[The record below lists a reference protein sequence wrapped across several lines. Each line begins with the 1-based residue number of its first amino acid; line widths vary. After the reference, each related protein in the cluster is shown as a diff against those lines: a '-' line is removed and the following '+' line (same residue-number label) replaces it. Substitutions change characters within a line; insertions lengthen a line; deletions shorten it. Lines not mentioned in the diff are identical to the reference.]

1 MNAVEVKDM
10 RLIVAVPVL
19 ALMVVSSAFAHH
31 SLALFDTKNVVTLQG
46 KVTRVEWKSPHTMI
60 FIDAKDPSG
69 KVPEWKDVSEWR
81 IETVPN
87 SWLMGNGWT
96 KESLQAG
103 EVVTVEVYSYTDKAE
118 RYSFLLSVTKP
129 DGKKLMSP
137 LNLARL
143 RTTEN

>member
-1 MNAVEVKDM
+1 M
-10 RLIVAVPVL
+10 RLTVAVAAI
-19 ALMVVSSAFAHH
+19 ALMLASTASAHH

-60 FIDAKDPSG
+60 FVNAKDPSG
-69 KVPEWKDVSEWR
+69 KVPEWKDAAEWR

-87 SWLMGNGWT
+87 SWLMNNGWT
-96 KESLQAG
+96 KESVQAG
-103 EVVTVEVYSYTDKAE
+103 DDVTVEVYSYTDKAE
-118 RYSFLLSVTKP
+118 RYSFLLSVTKA

-143 RTTEN
+143 RNTDN

>member
-1 MNAVEVKDM
+1 MRSIAAVSV
-10 RLIVAVPVL
+10 I
-19 ALMVVSSAFAHH
+19 ALMLASNASAHH
-31 SLALFDTKNVVTLQG
+31 SLALFNTKDIVTLQG

-69 KVPEWKDVSEWR
+69 KVPEWREPAEWR

-96 KESLQAG
+96 KQSLQAG

-118 RYSFLLSVTKP
+118 RYSFLLSVTKA

-143 RTTEN
+143 GAGDN

>member
-1 MNAVEVKDM
+1 MSLEIEDM
-10 RLIVAVPVL
+10 RLIVAVAAL
-19 ALMVVSSAFAHH
+19 ALMLASPASAHH

-46 KVTRVEWKSPHTMI
+46 TVTRVEWKSPHTMI
-60 FIDAKDPSG
+60 FIDAKDASG
-69 KVPEWKDVSEWR
+69 KVPEWKDIAAWR

-129 DGKKLMSP
+129 DGNKLMSP

-143 RTTEN
+143 RNTDN

>member
-1 MNAVEVKDM
+1 MSALEAKDM
-10 RLIVAVPVL
+10 RCIVAVAVL
-19 ALMVVSSAFAHH
+19 ALMLASAASAHH

-46 KVTRVEWKSPHTMI
+46 RITRVEWKSPHTMI
-60 FIDAKDPSG
+60 FINAKDPG
-69 KVPEWKDVSEWR
+69 GQVPEWKDVAEWR

-103 EVVTVEVYSYTDKAE
+103 EDVTVEVYSYTDKAE
-118 RYSFLLSVTKP
+118 RYSFLLSVTKQ

-137 LNLARL
+137 LNLART
-143 RTTEN
+143 RNTAN